1 MRGCMEIGRLQT
13 IKVFNEDGYKIINL
27 ADFDPARHVKWR
39 EPNEGEPEPGPKSSE
54 IPMGWR
60 ALHWKRRAAL
70 AEAVTGLKFVNG
82 ADADAAIEEHLRDAV

>member
-1 MRGCMEIGRLQT
+1 MRGCMEIGRLPT
-13 IKVFNEDGYKIINL
+13 IKVVDGDGYKVINL
-27 ADFDPARHVKWR
+27 STFNPAQHVEWRDPDDQ
-39 EPNEGEPEPGPKSSE
+39 PPEP
-54 IPMGWR
+54 IPAGIPEDWR